1 MRIDDFDLEENSY
14 PLCTY
19 DYLEVRDGHN
29 ENATLLGHYCREP
42 PTELIS
48 TYNYMWIKFETDQS
62 IAGKG
67 FHATY
72 STTNLNCGGIMKDN
86 IGTISSSD
94 NVDG

>member
-1 MRIDDFDLEENSY
+1 MQIDDFDLEVNSY

-19 DYLEVRDGHN
+19 DYLEIRDGHN
-29 ENATLLGHYCREP
+29 ENATLLGRYCREP
-42 PTELIS
+42 PSELTS

-72 STTNLNCGGIMKDN
+72 STTNLSCGGIMKDN
-86 IGTISSSD
+86 VGTISSSD